1 MTTQAQKEF
10 RPYEEEINAITH
22 GLGAVLAVAALIYG
36 IGWSAHLPWRAAW
49 LGELVFATSL
59 VLLYTASTIYH
70 AVQNPSYKKQLRL
83 VDHMSIYVLIAGSY
97 TPFLTTA
104 LPGNLGTLM
113 LWVIWGLAISGLLF
127 KATLGFRFPKISL
140 LFYIAMGWMVV
151 VIYDAFVTYVPPE
164 SVRLVA
170 LGGLFYTGGTLFF
183 ISKKIPYAHAWWHLC
198 ALAGSTSHYLAIR
211 LL

>member
-1 MTTQAQKEF
+1 MAQPPALL

-22 GLGAVLAVAALIYG
+22 GLGAFLAVIALIYG
-36 IGWSAHLPWRAAW
+36 IGWSTHLPGSAAW
-49 LGELVFATSL
+49 FGELVFAASL
-59 VLLYTASTIYH
+59 VLLYSASTVYH
-70 AVQNPSYKKQLRL
+70 AVQNPLYKKQLRL

-104 LPGNLGTLM
+104 LPGPLGTLM
-113 LWVIWGLAISGLLF
+113 LWIIWGLAISGVLF

-151 VIYDAFVTYVPPE
+151 VIYDAFVTHVPPD
-164 SVRLVA
+164 SVGLVA

-183 ISKKIPYAHAWWHLC
+183 VSKKIPYAHAWWHLC
-198 ALAGSTSHYLAIR
+198 VLGGSAAHYLAIR